1 MTISEAAKLSPRVV
15 QTLNGNGDIWELND
29 RSTRAVTLANLTADD
44 WEPVYDKI
52 EVEHG
57 SFPWAMY
64 QMIENGM
71 EVRPAHGMYHESDGR
86 WFKTGEDGCLG
97 TAYTFHARFMEAR
110 WECRKTLAIP
120 QGD

>member
-1 MTISEAAKLSPRVV
+1 MTISEAAKLSPRVM
-15 QTLNGNGDIWELND
+15 QTLNGIGDIWELND

-64 QMIENGM
+64 MMLEKGM
-71 EVRPAHGMYHESDGR
+71 QVRNISIGQGSWIRYG
-86 WFKTGEDGCLG
+86 KGEGG
-97 TAYTFHARFMEAR
+97 TYTFAEIYMGDQ
-110 WECRKTLAIP
+110 WECREAE
-120 QGD
+120 